1 MVKNGVGDTT
11 HPFGQFVGRTIMRTV
26 NVVWLKD
33 GGIQAMSETDALEAI
48 LTKQA
53 VKMED
58 WDFDLKKV
66 KMPAEPL
73 EILPDSDE
81 GEPT

>member
-1 MVKNGVGDTT
+1 MGVSNTT
-11 HPFGQFVGRTIMRTV
+11 HPSFNFIGRVIMRTV

-33 GGIQAMSETDALEAI
+33 GGIQAMSETDALQLI

-53 VKMED
+53 VKIED

-66 KMPAEPL
+66 KVPAEPL